1 MYLSLPRIF
10 SPFGDEDALFNACC
24 DGKRAFKK
32 ENFIN
37 KDMLVGKIDLSLPNF
52 SHNTPKMYQTRT
64 NQILLAT
71 ILALENEIKNAI
83 KRYGKYRIGV
93 VIGTT
98 TAGMEENY
106 EAFRDGGFYSDK
118 FIMGRNA
125 LSNPANFVREFLG
138 LESLSMGVST
148 ACTSGIKAFESA
160 RNFIKLDLCDAVIV
174 GGVDSLSSL
183 TLLGFNSL
191 GVLSDSPSR
200 PFCKDRDGINIGEA
214 AASFLMCRDKISDYR
229 LKMVETNCDA
239 FHITQPN
246 PEATEQIK
254 LINSLTSKYKI
265 DYINAHATG
274 TQANEIME
282 SKAIFNTLS
291 DTPTS
296 GIKAN
301 IGHTLGAAGAV
312 EAGICLMAIKNQM
325 IPMQILDE
333 LDGDLLPINLATKST
348 KSVIKNCLNLSFAF
362 GGDNAGMVVGVDDE
376 S

>member
-10 SPFGDEDALFNACC
+10 SPFGDENALFDACC
-24 DGKRAFKK
+24 SGKRALKN
-32 ENFIN
+32 EQILG
-37 KDMLVGKIDLSLPNF
+37 KDMLVGRIDLTLPNF
-52 SHNTPKMYQTRT
+52 GKNTPKIYQTRT

-71 ILALENEIKNAI
+71 ILGLENEVKNAI
-83 KRYGKYRIGV
+83 KKYGKDRVGV

-98 TAGMEENY
+98 TAGVEENY
-106 EAFRDGGFYSDK
+106 EAFKGENFNKSEFLMD
-118 FIMGRNA
+118 RNS
-125 LSNPANFVREFLG
+125 LSNPANFVREFFG
-138 LESLSMGVST
+138 LSSLCIGVST

-160 RNFIKLDLCDAVIV
+160 RNFINLGLCDAVIV
-174 GGVDSLSSL
+174 GGVDSLNSL
-183 TLLGFNSL
+183 TLHGFNSL
-191 GVLSDSPSR
+191 GVLSNSPSK

-214 AASFLMCRDKISDYR
+214 AAVFLMCRDKISDYK
-229 LKMVETNCDA
+229 LKAVATNCDA

-246 PEATEQIK
+246 PEASEQIK
-254 LINSLTSKYKI
+254 LINELTLNHKI

-282 SKAIFNTLS
+282 TKAIFSTLPNA
-291 DTPTS
+291 TTS

-312 EAGICLMAIKNQM
+312 EAGICLMAIKQKM
-325 IPMQILDE
+325 IPKQILDE
-333 LDGDLLPINLATKST
+333 FDSALSPINLATKSV
-348 KSVIKNCLNLSFAF
+348 KSDVKNCLNLSFAF